1 MSPYFTKSNAGRKF
15 CLRKGTRSK
24 KLFQRAQRY
33 LVGGVNSPVRSFR
46 GVGKDSPV
54 FISRA
59 KGSKIY
65 DVDGNKYIDYVCSW
79 GASILGSAY
88 PGVVKAVK
96 KAAARGLSYGA
107 ATDQES
113 DLAERIQKSMPNL
126 ELLRLVSSGTEA
138 TMSAVRVVRAYTK
151 KNKIIK
157 FDGCY
162 HGHADTFLVKG
173 GSGLA
178 TFSLADSAGVPNS
191 TASETL
197 VAKFNDLGSVTD
209 LLSQNKDLIAAV
221 IIEPVAGNMGVV
233 PPETDFLSGLR
244 RLCDENE
251 VLLIFDEVIT
261 GFRVARGGAQELY
274 NVRPDLTCLGKV
286 IGGGMNIAA
295 YGGRKDIMEFVSPL
309 GPVYQAGT
317 LAGNPLAVHAGIATL
332 DALTKSAYSRL
343 ESRSK
348 ELEEGLA
355 RNANEAGINLV
366 TQRVGSM
373 IGIFFINNRKDDGRK
388 ISRITSYDDV
398 KDFCSKEQYARFFAQ
413 MLDQGIYLAPSAFE
427 TTFVSVAHSGADVLK
442 TLRAAEKTFQQMKK

>member
-1 MSPYFTKSNAGRKF
+1 MRT
-15 CLRKGTRSK
+15 GTRSK

-46 GVGKDSPV
+46 GVGKDYPM

-65 DVDGNKYIDYVCSW
+65 DVDGNQYVDYVCSW

-88 PGVVKAVK
+88 PAVVKRV
-96 KAAARGLSYGA
+96 KAATARGLSYGA
-107 ATDQES
+107 ATAQEC
-113 DLAERIQKSMPNL
+113 DLAERIQKSMPSL

-138 TMSAVRVVRAYTK
+138 TMSAVRVARAYTR

-162 HGHADTFLVKG
+162 HGHADTFLVRG

-197 VAKFNDLGSVTD
+197 VAKFNDLGSVSG
-209 LLSQNKDLIAAV
+209 LLSKNKDQIAAV
-221 IIEPVAGNMGVV
+221 IVEPVAGNMGVV
-233 PPETDFLSGLR
+233 PPESDFLSGLR
-244 RLCDENE
+244 RFCDESE

-274 NVRPDLTCLGKV
+274 NLKPDLTCLGKV
-286 IGGGMNIAA
+286 IGGGMNMAA

-317 LAGNPLAVHAGIATL
+317 LAGNPLAVASGIATL
-332 DALTKSAYSRL
+332 DALTKNAYSKL
-343 ESRSK
+343 ENRSK
-348 ELEEGLA
+348 ELEEGLVGT
-355 RNANEAGINLV
+355 ANEAGINLV

-373 IGIFFINNRKDDGRK
+373 IGIFFFNSKDGREMPK
-388 ISRITSYDDV
+388 IRSYDDV
-398 KDFCSKEQYARFFAQ
+398 KDFCSKEQYAKFFGE
-413 MLDQGIYLAPSAFE
+413 MLDQRIYLAPSAFE
-427 TTFVSVAHSGADVLK
+427 TTFVSLAHSESDVSK
-442 TLRAAEKTFQQMKK
+442 TIRAAEKTFQQMKK